1 LTCDGV
7 FVHPMSLNG
16 HPRFGTSDHKCKPYR
31 QYFLCHAEN
40 ISAGIYALKLYIG
53 INPFDWIYSNIF
65 VDINSGLGR
74 AQDVSS
80 F

>member
-1 LTCDGV
+1 
-7 FVHPMSLNG
+7 
-16 HPRFGTSDHKCKPYR
+16 
-31 QYFLCHAEN
+31 LCHAEN